1 MDHSLPKS
9 VESEKEVKIDDL
21 CLSNSNQSA
30 PFTRSFAVPLEK
42 DLCFFCQE
50 DGIKK
55 LVRVCTDNAGK
66 HRTLHTTKPGLGH
79 EPGLGQE
86 FRI

>member
-1 MDHSLPKS
+1 MDYSLPKC
-9 VESEKEVKIDDL
+9 VESEKEVEIDDL

-30 PFTRSFAVPLEK
+30 PFTRSSAVPLEK

-50 DGIKK
+50 DRIKK

-66 HRTLHTTKPGLGH
+66 HCTLHTAKPGFVL
-79 EPGLGQE
+79 GLGPGQE
-86 FRI
+86 IQI